1 MLHSQDEDFKPHHDH
16 EPQDVCEQCLSLF
29 LTIEAVEKL
38 AVATDDIELRQEP
51 LYDIKL
57 SRTYIIEWM
66 CHVLRGVQQ
75 EKAKLYPISQ
85 LDPSCGFWLLDWA
98 QKVIPSMFREGQRDY
113 FGKKGMIVHV
123 DVLLTIAVALSEL
136 MKSVY
141 FTAIY
146 RCDQDVIDTLCVAEH
161 VLKEIQK
168 DHPNIKQLFRK
179 TDNAGCYSGNS
190 VAEIEYS
197 ICRQNGF
204 TLLWHDYSEPQK
216 GKDQADRESAVAKKY
231 MNGY

>member
-1 MLHSQDEDFKPHHDH
+1 
-16 EPQDVCEQCLSLF
+16 
-29 LTIEAVEKL
+29 
-38 AVATDDIELRQEP
+38 
-51 LYDIKL
+51 
-57 SRTYIIEWM
+57 M

-75 EKAKLYPISQ
+75 EKAKLYALSQ
-85 LDPSCGFWLLDWA
+85 LDPSCGFWLSDWA

-113 FGKKGMIVHV
+113 LGKKGMSVHV
-123 DVLLTIAVALSEL
+123 DVLLTKAVASSEL
-136 MKSVY
+136 MSVY
-141 FTAIY
+141 FTTIY

-161 VLKEIQK
+161 VLKEVQK

-197 ICRQNGF
+197 MCRQNGF
-204 TLLWHDYSEPQK
+204 TLLWHDYNESQK

-231 MNGY
+231 MNGYLNSGHDITPEDIKKGILYLGGPADTKVSVIEMNKNDCHIVHSKIPNIQSFHSVAL